1 MKAVIYTAYGSPNSL
16 RLREVEKPTPKDGE
30 VLIHVH
36 AAAANPLDWH
46 KLRASPFFV
55 RFSEGLLKP
64 KNTVLGADI
73 AGRVEAV
80 GREVTQFKVGDE
92 VFGDVGAGGFAE
104 YVCGAEH
111 RLAHKPASVSFEE
124 AAAVPV
130 AALTAL
136 QGLRDHGQLQAGQKV
151 LINGASGGVGT
162 YAVQLAKV
170 LGGDVTGVCS
180 TRNLELVRSLGADRV
195 IDYTQ
200 ANFTRSERRY
210 DLIFDAVGN
219 LSAAAYRRAL
229 TPEGRAVVA
238 GFTTLP
244 RMLVQVALVGSITSR
259 TSKRTI
265 KPMLAVVKQEDLIV
279 IAGLL
284 EQEKLRSIIDRCY
297 SLTATPEALA
307 YLETGRARGKVVIK
321 VRGDDRQPRGS
332 NTADRKFAPW
342 QETP

>member
-1 MKAVIYTAYGSPNSL
+1 MRAVVHTSYGPPDGL
-16 RLREVEKPTPKDGE
+16 RLREVEKPIPEDEE
-30 VLIHVH
+30 VLVKVY

-64 KNTVLGADI
+64 KHRVLGADI

-80 GREVTQFKVGDE
+80 GSKVAQFRVGDE

-104 YVCGAEH
+104 YVCGAENN
-111 RLAHKPASVSFEE
+111 LAHKPANVSFEE

-136 QGLRDHGQLQAGQKV
+136 QSLRDYGQLREGQKV

-170 LGGDVTGVCS
+170 FGADVTGVCS

-195 IDYTQ
+195 IDYTETDV
-200 ANFTRSERRY
+200 TRRERRY
-210 DLIFDAVGN
+210 DLVLDAVGN
-219 LSAAAYRRAL
+219 LSAAGYRRIL

-244 RMLVQVALVGSITSR
+244 RMLFQVVLLGSITSK
-259 TSKRTI
+259 TSRRKVQ
-265 KPMLAVVKQEDLIV
+265 PMLAAVNQQDL
-279 IAGLL
+279 ATLATLL
-284 EQEKLRSIIDRCY
+284 EQGEVKSVIDGCY
-297 SLTATPEALA
+297 PLADTPKALT
-307 YLETGRARGKVVIK
+307 YLETGRARGKVVIR
-321 VRGDDRQPRGS
+321 VQP
-332 NTADRKFAPW
+332 T
-342 QETP
+342 QHL

>member
-1 MKAVIYTAYGSPNSL
+1 MKAIVYTTYGSPDGL
-16 RLREVEKPTPKDGE
+16 HLKDIGKPTPKDGE
-30 VLIHVH
+30 VLIRVH
-36 AAAANPLDWH
+36 AASANPLDWH

-80 GREVTQFKVGDE
+80 GRKVTQFEVGDE

-111 RLAHKPASVSFEE
+111 QLAHKPADVSFEE

-136 QGLRDHGQLQAGQKV
+136 QGLRDHGQLQAGRKV
-151 LINGASGGVGT
+151 LINGASGGVGS

-170 LGGDVTGVCS
+170 LGADVTGVCS

-200 ANFTRSERRY
+200 ADFTHSERRY

-244 RMLVQVALVGSITSR
+244 RMLVQVALLGSITSR

-284 EQEKLRSIIDRCY
+284 EQGKLKSVIDRCY
-297 SLTATPEALA
+297 PLADTPEALA

-321 VRGDDRQPRGS
+321 VRGDDR
-332 NTADRKFAPW
+332 
-342 QETP
+342 